1 MQSYVIRELSGI
13 SVDEEP
19 QGELE
24 AEFKF
29 LIRDCNSQALL
40 FSLSPLPEL
49 PIELLASR
57 LIPHFQ
63 SHKVSENRRVM
74 KENQKK
80 KTKRKP
86 NRTLVNRPPG
96 GGGTPIHY
104 LYEYVPPNGVV
115 ILKLLI

>member
-1 MQSYVIRELSGI
+1 MQSCVIRKLSGT

-40 FSLSPLPEL
+40 FSLSPLPER

-57 LIPHFQ
+57 LIPHYQ
-63 SHKVSENRRVM
+63 SHKVSENWRVM
-74 KENQKK
+74 KENHKKKQK
-80 KTKRKP
+80 KTKP
-86 NRTLVNRPPG
+86 YFSESAPPG
-96 GGGTPIHY
+96 GGVLPYITYTGMCRPT
-104 LYEYVPPNGVV
+104 GS
-115 ILKLLI
+115 

>member
-13 SVDEEP
+13 SVEEEP

-29 LIRDCNSQALL
+29 LRRDCNSQALL
-40 FSLSPLPEL
+40 FSLSPLPER

-80 KTKRKP
+80 KNKTKTKP
-86 NRTLVNRPPG
+86 YFSESAPG
-96 GGGTPIHY
+96 GGVLPYIIYTGMYRPT
-104 LYEYVPPNGVV
+104 GS
-115 ILKLLI
+115 

>member
-1 MQSYVIRELSGI
+1 MQSCAIRKLSGI

-40 FSLSPLPEL
+40 FSLSPLPER

-63 SHKVSENRRVM
+63 SHKVSENWRVM
-74 KENQKK
+74 KENHRKN
-80 KTKRKP
+80 KRKP

-96 GGGTPIHY
+96 GGVLPYITYTGMCRST
-104 LYEYVPPNGVV
+104 GS
-115 ILKLLI
+115 

>member
-24 AEFKF
+24 AKFKF

-40 FSLSPLPEL
+40 FSLSPLPER

-63 SHKVSENRRVM
+63 SHKVSENWRVM
-74 KENQKK
+74 KENHKK
-80 KTKRKP
+80 NKRKP
-86 NRTLVNRPPG
+86 NRTLVNRPPR
-96 GGGTPIHY
+96 GGTPIHY
-104 LYEYVPPNGVV
+104 LYGYVPPNGVV

>member
-24 AEFKF
+24 AKFKF

-40 FSLSPLPEL
+40 FSLSPLPER

-74 KENQKK
+74 KKNQKK
-80 KTKRKP
+80 KQNENQTV
-86 NRTLVNRPPG
+86 L
-96 GGGTPIHY
+96 
-104 LYEYVPPNGVV
+104 
-115 ILKLLI
+115 